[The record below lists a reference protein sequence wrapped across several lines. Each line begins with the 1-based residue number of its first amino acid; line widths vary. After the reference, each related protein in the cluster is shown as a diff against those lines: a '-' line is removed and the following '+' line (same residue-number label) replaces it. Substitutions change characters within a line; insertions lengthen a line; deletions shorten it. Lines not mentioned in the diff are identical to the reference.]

1 MAEPLPAT
9 AAAPDLTAPDLTAP
23 DLTGPDLTAPDL
35 PAPDRGVPSPAA
47 ICIGEAMIML
57 AGETGMPLED
67 VETFRR
73 SVGGA
78 ECNVSG
84 GLAALN
90 IPTAWISRLGDDGFG
105 RHVLRDLQSRGVEV
119 GGVEID
125 PDRPTAMYVKESL
138 GGRSRMHY
146 YRTGSAASAMTPSFL
161 DRPAVRDRLARAKLV
176 HTTGITAAISDTAA
190 LMLDGLAEQQHGFT
204 FSVDLNWRPALW
216 RDKDP
221 APLWRLLR
229 AADVVLIGADEA
241 LVFAGTKDPAEL
253 RELLGPRSTLVL
265 KDDAHTALVLEPD
278 GRRTEVPAL
287 TVEVVEPVGAG
298 DAFAAGFLAGTLQG
312 LPMEQRLRLGHLG
325 AAAVL
330 AVPEDHAAP
339 LEPALRQALLTCS
352 DEEWAATHVGP
363 AGVKT
368 AA

>member
-1 MAEPLPAT
+1 MAEPLPET
-9 AAAPDLTAPDLTAP
+9 AAAT
-23 DLTGPDLTAPDL
+23 
-35 PAPDRGVPSPAA
+35 SPAA

-57 AGETGMPLED
+57 AGETAVPLED

-84 GLAALN
+84 GLAALG
-90 IPTAWISRLGDDGFG
+90 IPTGWISRLGDDGFG
-105 RHVLRDLQSRGVEV
+105 RHVLRDLRARGVEV
-119 GGVEID
+119 GGVEVD

-146 YRTGSAASAMTPSFL
+146 YRTGSAAAAMHPAFL
-161 DRPAVRDRLARAKLV
+161 DRPAVRERLARAELV

-190 LMLDGLAEQQHGFT
+190 RMLDRLAEVRDGFT
-204 FSVDLNWRPALW
+204 LSVDLNWRPALW

-241 LVFAGTKDPAEL
+241 LVFAGTNDPAEL
-253 RELLGPRSTLVL
+253 RELIGPRSTLVV
-265 KDDAHTALVLEPD
+265 KNDAHTALALEPD

-287 TVEVVEPVGAG
+287 TVDVVEPVGAG

-339 LEPALRQALLTCS
+339 LDPAIRQALLTCS
-352 DEEWAATHVGP
+352 DAEWSATQVGP